1 MNTFRWFLALV
12 LVGGG
17 NVFGQLAQQ
26 HYGWDIYGDRYPLSQ
41 RQYGDISNFFILEGP
56 GNLNPGN
63 FQDLSQTDPNLRIPT
78 ELKTY
83 IARQFKYVL
92 FDQESFSDRDGRNGP
107 AAQLITP
114 LYHQEA
120 ESLMNRNPDIVV
132 LPYFCFTLIHPKHPW
147 YASVPES
154 WFLHQSGPNRVVY

>member
-1 MNTFRWFLALV
+1 MAGIFMATAIRCRK
-12 LVGGG
+12 
-17 NVFGQLAQQ
+17 
-26 HYGWDIYGDRYPLSQ
+26 DK
-41 RQYGDISNFFILEGP
+41 YGDISNFFILEGP

-107 AAQLITP
+107 AATAIPPRSRIPHEQESRYRRAALLLLHAYSSQTSLVRIGSGIMVSASERSKPRGILI
-114 LYHQEA
+114 
-120 ESLMNRNPDIVV
+120 
-132 LPYFCFTLIHPKHPW
+132 PW
-147 YASVPES
+147 MHRTAIT
-154 WFLHQSGPNRVVY
+154 